1 MPTYPTGK
9 SGQLLLEILPSK
21 MSGIYVHVP
30 FCKQRC
36 SYCDF
41 YTGLNTQLIPDYI
54 EALVAELYKRKEY
67 LPDKRIQSIYFGG
80 GTPSVL
86 SIQEFERV
94 FQGIRDIYRLE
105 PQAEI
110 TFEANPDDLTKEY
123 LQQIKSLPFNRLS
136 IGIQSFDNE
145 ALQGINRRHT
155 GEQAVEAVKT
165 AQQAGF
171 DNISIDLIYGLPGQ
185 TVDNWRQQIRK
196 ALRLDIQHISAYG
209 LTYEEGTQLWLQREK
224 GLLQICPDEDMI
236 AMYEILINELS
247 RKGFEAY
254 EISNFARAG
263 YRSRHNSS
271 YWKQIPYLGLG
282 PSAHSFDLSS
292 RQWNVASTQQY
303 IKALRQGGD
312 FFEREELSLR
322 DRYNDYVMLSLRT
335 SEGIDGNYLRSEF
348 GTDWES
354 YCLENIKSFIKTEKI
369 HVCNGHFRLTKSG
382 ILISDHIMATLMK
395 V

>member
-1 MPTYPTGK
+1 
-9 SGQLLLEILPSK
+9 

-41 YTGLNTQLIPDYI
+41 YTGLSTQLIPDYI
-54 EALVAELYKRKEY
+54 EALVAELHKRKEY

-86 SIQEFERV
+86 NVQEFERV
-94 FQGIRDIYRLE
+94 FQGISDVYKLE

-123 LQQIKSLPFNRLS
+123 LQQIKSLPFNRIS

-155 GEQAVEAVKT
+155 GEQAVEAVET

-185 TVDNWRQQIRK
+185 TVDNWERQIRK
-196 ALRLDIQHISAYG
+196 ALQLGIQHISAYG

-224 GLLQICPDEDMI
+224 GLLQSCPDEDMI

-303 IKALRQGGD
+303 IKALRQGSS

-369 HVCNGHFRLTKSG
+369 HAYNGHFRLTRSG